1 MRTKKNIKIII
12 IIYKYRNFS
21 TNKIGEIDLNE
32 QCDQSGC
39 LTELF
44 IQLAIIL
51 IGKQIFNN
59 FTEVLI
65 PLFKN
70 KFKKSNLLKKELKQW
85 EKDFDLG
92 DWNHLTLFDEYLE
105 MIIQFG
111 LIVMVRQMHLIYISN
126 RNFINF
132 ILFSSLSWLF
142 L

>member
-1 MRTKKNIKIII
+1 M
-12 IIYKYRNFS
+12 
-21 TNKIGEIDLNE
+21 NE

-65 PLFKN
+65 PLIKN
-70 KFKKSNLLKKELKQW
+70 KFKKSNLMKKELKQW

-111 LIVMVRQMHLIYISN
+111 LIVMVRQMYLIYISN